1 MRVGVYID
9 GFNLYYGGRSL
20 FGKGTSCWKWLDL
33 QKLGERLLST
43 RSQWSAAS
51 LERVVFCTAR
61 IEQVSNQSAYVD
73 QDIYLRALAASGS
86 IDTVELGYYVTRIK
100 QGALARK
107 TRGTSFEHI
116 DMRGAQILR
125 GRPPVIV
132 SVAIREEKGSDVNV
146 AAHLLHDALTH
157 AIDAAIVISNDSDL
171 AFALRTARQYVPV
184 GTVNPSPNYLAG
196 ALKGR
201 PSDGVGNHWW
211 TQLNNDD
218 FRNCQLSDPVPDGGS
233 LLRKPSGC

>member
-1 MRVGVYID
+1 
-9 GFNLYYGGRSL
+9 
-20 FGKGTSCWKWLDL
+20 L

-61 IEQVSNQSAYVD
+61 IEQVSNQSAHVD

-86 IDTVELGYYVTRIK
+86 VDTVELGYVTRIK

-116 DMRGAQILR
+116 DKRGAQIPR

-146 AAHLLHDALTH
+146 AAHLLHDALTN

-171 AFALRTARQYVPV
+171 AFALRTARQ
-184 GTVNPSPNYLAG
+184 
-196 ALKGR
+196 
-201 PSDGVGNHWW
+201 
-211 TQLNNDD
+211 
-218 FRNCQLSDPVPDGGS
+218 
-233 LLRKPSGC
+233 